1 MRNRHILIF
10 LMVTAVVML
19 VACNDKNAGAVAQEN
34 LTAFA
39 QAGETSMPEDSIPH
53 TEELCLTAYNM
64 YANYDGETVHIK
76 SLIGYETHMNAQFP
90 DIGKQVLVEEGISIS
105 YEVGPI
111 THGPEGCEEEI
122 STIFNDDGDEITY
135 QYVYQE
141 GVGGYQCLYK
151 PLGNPEDEWYLCI
164 TINTKDGVEKDEP
177 ISEAFYDLT
186 KDCYYVFQ

>member
-1 MRNRHILIF
+1 MKKYILLLSF
-10 LMVTAVVML
+10 AVLMLFSACDKEEVITNLNWITL
-19 VACNDKNAGAVAQEN
+19 VDI
-34 LTAFA
+34 
-39 QAGETSMPEDSIPH
+39 GEASLPEDSIPH

-64 YANYDGETVHIK
+64 YANYDGKTVHVK
-76 SLIGYETHMNAQFP
+76 SLVGYETHMNAQFP

-111 THGPEGCEEEI
+111 IHGPEGCEEEI
-122 STIFNDDGDEITY
+122 STIINDDGEEITY

-164 TINTKDGVEKDEP
+164 TINTKDGIEKDEP